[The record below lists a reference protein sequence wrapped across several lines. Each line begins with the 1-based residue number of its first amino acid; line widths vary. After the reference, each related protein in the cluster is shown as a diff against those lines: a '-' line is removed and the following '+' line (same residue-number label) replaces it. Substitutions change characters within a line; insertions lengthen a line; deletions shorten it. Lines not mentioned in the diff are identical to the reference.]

1 MAERPNESSTKY
13 ERLAREKRRIEAELS
28 GLNLTSE
35 RLARGQRRADAELG
49 GLNLARREI
58 EKIRRLRE
66 DKPAKKWP
74 SPGVH

>member
-1 MAERPNESSTKY
+1 MAPRPNVSSTKS

-28 GLNLTSE
+28 GLKRIE
-35 RLARGQRRADAELG
+35 AELS

-66 DKPAKKWP
+66 DNHAKKWP

>member
-1 MAERPNESSTKY
+1 MAPRPNVSSTKS

-28 GLNLTSE
+28 GLNL
-35 RLARGQRRADAELG
+35 
-49 GLNLARREI
+49 ARREI

-66 DKPAKKWP
+66 DNHAKKWP

>member
-1 MAERPNESSTKY
+1 MAPRPRVSSTKS

-28 GLNLTSE
+28 GLNL
-35 RLARGQRRADAELG
+35 
-49 GLNLARREI
+49 ARREI

-66 DKPAKKWP
+66 NSHTRKWP

>member
-1 MAERPNESSTKY
+1 MAPRAHVSSTKS

-28 GLNLTSE
+28 GLNL
-35 RLARGQRRADAELG
+35 
-49 GLNLARREI
+49 ARREI

-66 DKPAKKWP
+66 NSHTKKWP